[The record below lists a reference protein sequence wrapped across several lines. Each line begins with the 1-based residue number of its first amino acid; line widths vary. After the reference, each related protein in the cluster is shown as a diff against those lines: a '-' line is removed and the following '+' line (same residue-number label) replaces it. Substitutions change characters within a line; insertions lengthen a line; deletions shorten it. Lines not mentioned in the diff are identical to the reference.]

1 MAKRDFYEVLDVAKD
16 AGADDLKKAF
26 RKLAMQH
33 HPDRNPGDA
42 SAEQKFREVNEAYD
56 VLKDEQKRAAYDRFG
71 HAAFEQSGGARPGG
85 NGGFEFNFG
94 GGGGFADIFDEMFGE
109 FMGGRRGG
117 GGAGRGADLRYNME
131 ITLEDA
137 HRGKQSTIR
146 VASLGGCEACG
157 GSGAEK
163 GAKPVTCTTC
173 RGHGKVRSQ
182 QGFFTVERGCP
193 TCAGR
198 GQTIDKPCRAC
209 SGEGRVRR
217 ERSLSVSIPAGV
229 DDGTRIRLAGEGEA
243 GSRGGPAGDLYIFL
257 SVASHNLFRRDGNE
271 LHVRVPIPMTTAAL
285 GGAIEVP
292 SIDGSRSRV
301 NIPAGTQS
309 GQAFRLRGKGMAVLR
324 SQQRGDLFVETV
336 IETPVNLTKRQ
347 QELLREFEKAGTAEK
362 TSPESAGFFSKVK
375 ELWDDL
381 RD

>member
-1 MAKRDFYEVLDVAKD
+1 MAKRDFYEVLGVAKD

-71 HAAFEQSGGARPGG
+71 HAAFEQGGGARPGG
-85 NGGFEFNFG
+85 NGGFEFTFG

-109 FMGGRRGG
+109 FMGGRRGA

-146 VASLGGCEACG
+146 VASLGACEACS

-257 SVASHNLFRRDGNE
+257 SVSAHDLFRRDGND

-309 GQAFRLRGKGMAVLR
+309 SQAFRLRGKGMAVLR
-324 SQQRGDLFVETV
+324 SQQRGDLFVETA

-347 QELLREFEKAGTAEK
+347 QELLREFEKAGTTEK

>member
-1 MAKRDFYEVLDVAKD
+1 MAKRDFYEVLGVAKD

-71 HAAFEQSGGARPGG
+71 HAAFENGGRPGQG
-85 NGGFEFNFG
+85 QGGFSFDF
-94 GGGGFADIFDEMFGE
+94 GGGFADIFDEMFGE
-109 FMGGRRGG
+109 FMGGRRGAS
-117 GGAGRGADLRYNME
+117 GAGRGADLRYNME

-146 VASLGGCEACG
+146 VASLGACEACS

-257 SVASHNLFRRDGNE
+257 SVSAHDLFRRDGND

-309 GQAFRLRGKGMAVLR
+309 SQAFRLRGKGMAVLR
-324 SQQRGDLFVETV
+324 SQQRGDLFVETA

-347 QELLREFEKAGTAEK
+347 QELLREFEKAGTTEK

>member
-1 MAKRDFYEVLDVAKD
+1 MAKRDFYEVLGVAKD

-71 HAAFEQSGGARPGG
+71 HAAFEQGGGARPGG

-109 FMGGRRGG
+109 FMGGRRGA

-146 VASLGGCEACG
+146 VASLGACEACS

-257 SVASHNLFRRDGNE
+257 SVSAHDLFRRDGND

-309 GQAFRLRGKGMAVLR
+309 SQAFRLRGKGMAVLR
-324 SQQRGDLFVETV
+324 SQQRGDLFVETA

-347 QELLREFEKAGTAEK
+347 QELLREFEKAGTTEK